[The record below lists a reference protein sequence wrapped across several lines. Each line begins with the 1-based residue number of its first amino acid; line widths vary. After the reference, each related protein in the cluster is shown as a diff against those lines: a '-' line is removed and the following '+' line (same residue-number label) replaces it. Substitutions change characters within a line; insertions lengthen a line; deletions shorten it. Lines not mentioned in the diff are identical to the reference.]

1 MRWDESLSPS
11 LSLWLI
17 LNQAEIIP
25 TDRLSKHLQHMEITT
40 FVVYTVQVCVVIA
53 RAGTARFF
61 FAIVG
66 FCRTFLV
73 GGKDEEEWT
82 RLYNPK
88 GHAILPLLILEKGAL
103 SCQAAYWPLRLS
115 LSSLMET
122 EHERC
127 FAIRRQVW
135 KRVKRNKGKGN
146 ETKKKTSE
154 KGAVCAR
161 VFPSLISFFKPVTHV
176 LLKGRS
182 PDAGPGGRQ
191 LDVNERV
198 FYMRS
203 SPYVKGAGG
212 LLLQNE
218 WVSPG
223 HLFFFKVRTYFKTI
237 LF

>member
-1 MRWDESLSPS
+1 MSWISLSFS
-11 LSLWLI
+11 LSLAYFKSGRDYPYW
-17 LNQAEIIP
+17 QAIKASSTHGNNNFCCLRGTSLCRDSACRECEIS
-25 TDRLSKHLQHMEITT
+25 L
-40 FVVYTVQVCVVIA
+40 
-53 RAGTARFF
+53 
-61 FAIVG
+61 AIVG

-82 RLYNPK
+82 WLYNPK

-191 LDVNERV
+191 LEVNERV

-218 WVSPG
+218 WVSSG
-223 HLFFFKVRTYFKTI
+223 HRFFFKVRTYFKTI